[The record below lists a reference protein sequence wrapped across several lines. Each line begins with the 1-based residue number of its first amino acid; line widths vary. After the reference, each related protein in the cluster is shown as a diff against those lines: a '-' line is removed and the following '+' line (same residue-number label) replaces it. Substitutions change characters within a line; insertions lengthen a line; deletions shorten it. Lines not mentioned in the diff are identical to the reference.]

1 MPVAKSYAEYPIN
14 GNPYTKNGRLY
25 VEILYKGSPK
35 EVRWYS
41 NNEYARMYKETPV
54 QAASTDTT
62 PNLLV
67 VKKALGFDHGYITIF
82 RGDQEANNEWFKQ
95 SNARYAVSWG
105 WYVVSTEQVP
115 DNLPFGIEPVKLNWN
130 LIGDKDGKLKSS
142 DIVRSVVENLLYGDS
157 TSEFIGSIGE
167 RLEFELKIKK
177 AIPLESIYGKATTMH
192 IMEDDCGNCF
202 IWTTSAKKLLVD
214 ETYKMRGTIKDH
226 KIYKGVNQTVLTRCT
241 LVK

>member
-1 MPVAKSYAEYPIN
+1 MAVAKSYIGLEVLTE
-14 GNPYTKNGRLY
+14 PYEKNGRQY
-25 VEILYKGSPK
+25 VEVKLKSGKNK
-35 EVRWYS
+35 EVRWYTDA
-41 NNEYARMYKETPV
+41 EFEKMYP
-54 QAASTDTT
+54 DT
-62 PNLLV
+62 NV
-67 VKKALGFDHGYITIF
+67 VKPTNDSIKKALGFQEGYITIF
-82 RGDQEANNEWFKQ
+82 KGDQESNNDWFKW
-95 SNARYAVSWG
+95 SNARWAKYWG
-105 WYVVSTEQVP
+105 WYVVSTEEVP

-226 KIYKGVNQTVLTRCT
+226 KTYKGVNQTVLTRCT